1 MDATRSMVSSILRL
15 FTAEPVRDEHGSR
28 PAADE
33 RFVRNEREPERKPA
47 DAVDAFVWSWQF
59 PGQW

>member
-1 MDATRSMVSSILRL
+1 MVAKRSMLSRIIRL
-15 FTAEPVRDEHGSR
+15 LAAEPARDERGSR
-28 PAADE
+28 CPDDDRLLRSA
-33 RFVRNEREPERKPA
+33 RETERKPA